1 MIAAPSFRIV
11 SAVLALGLG
20 AGAPLASASALALA
34 PPQQAKDDVVTFK
47 DNREPESGK
56 VVSENFDALEL
67 EVKKG
72 VKKKLEWAQLASVK
86 YASVPEEYTE
96 AVAERSNDPEGALEK
111 LKALSGTE
119 GLGDVWRQQVM
130 YDVASL
136 QQQLG
141 AFDEAVA
148 SWKALLAAFPEG
160 RYLGAAA
167 RGLVDSTLAKGDADG
182 AGKALDG
189 VAASPAV
196 GKFGGLDPVLKVL
209 RGRILAAQGKFADAR
224 AAFEQV
230 EKDPKAPAEA
240 SAAAKLGV
248 AECLKSEG
256 KDAEAETRFKALVEG
271 DGPNFLL
278 AGAWNGLGDMLSEKA
293 AKARNADQLTE
304 ALYAYL
310 RGVVQYTPAAGEPQD
325 QYERALAGSAR
336 CFKGLSELES
346 NKDRKA
352 YYAGQYAQQVER
364 LRKLS
369 PNSEYL
375 KQI

>member
-1 MIAAPSFRIV
+1 MIAAPSFRMV
-11 SAVLALGLG
+11 PVLLALGLG
-20 AGAPLASASALALA
+20 AGVPSAVALA
-34 PPQQAKDDVVTFK
+34 PPQQAKEDVVTFK
-47 DNREPESGK
+47 DNRPPESGK

-72 VKKKLEWAQLASVK
+72 VKKKLEWAQIASVK
-86 YASVPEEYTE
+86 YGSVPEEYTE
-96 AVAERSNDPEGALEK
+96 AVADRANDPEGALEK

-119 GLGDVWRQQVM
+119 GLGDVWRQQTL

-148 SWKALLAAFPEG
+148 SWNALLAAYPEG

-352 YYAGQYAQQVER
+352 YYADKYSQQVER

>member
-1 MIAAPSFRIV
+1 MIAAPSSRIV
-11 SAVLALGLG
+11 SALLALGLG
-20 AGAPLASASALALA
+20 AGVPSALALA
-34 PPQQAKDDVVTFK
+34 PPQQAKEDVVTFK
-47 DNREPESGK
+47 DNRQPEAGK

-72 VKKKLEWAQLASVK
+72 VKKKLEWAQIAAVK

-96 AVAERSNDPEGALEK
+96 AVADRANDPEGALEK

-119 GLGDVWRQQVM
+119 GLGDVVRQQVM

-148 SWKALLAAFPEG
+148 SWNALLAAFPEG

-167 RGLVDSTLAKGDADG
+167 RGLVDSTLAKGDADA

-352 YYAGQYAQQVER
+352 YYADKYSQQVER

>member
-1 MIAAPSFRIV
+1 MIVAPSRR
-11 SAVLALGLG
+11 LLPALVAFALG
-20 AGAPLASASALALA
+20 AGVLPASALAA
-34 PPQQAKDDVVTFK
+34 PPPQAAKEDVVSFK
-47 DNREPESGK
+47 DKRDPEKGK
-56 VVSENFDALEL
+56 VVAENYDALEL

-72 VKKKLEWAQLASVK
+72 VKKKLEWAGIASVK
-86 YASVPEEYTE
+86 YADVPEEYTE
-96 AVAERSNDPEGALEK
+96 AAAERGGDPEGALEK
-111 LKALSGTE
+111 LKGLGGQE
-119 GLGDVWRQQVM
+119 GLGDVTRQQVM

-141 AFDEAVA
+141 LLDEAIA
-148 SWKALLAAFPEG
+148 SWNALIAAFPEG

-167 RGLVDSTLAKGDADG
+167 RGLIDSNLAKGDADG

-189 VAASPAV
+189 LGSNAAV
-196 GKFGGLDPVLKVL
+196 GKYEGLGLDLKVL
-209 RGRILAAQGKFADAR
+209 RGRILMAQGKFADAR

-230 EKDPKAPAEA
+230 EKDAKASPDA
-240 SAAAKLGV
+240 SAMARLGV
-248 AECLKSEG
+248 AECLKNEG
-256 KDAEAETRFKALVEG
+256 KGPEAETRFKAIVDG

-278 AGAWNGLGDMLSEKA
+278 AGAWNGLGDMLSEKG

-310 RGVVQYTPAAGEPQD
+310 RGVVQYVPAAGEPQD

-336 CFKGLSELES
+336 CFKHLSELET

-352 YYAGQYAQQVER
+352 YYGGMFTQQAER
-364 LRKLS
+364 LRKVS

-375 KQI
+375 KQL